1 MAFYEWLTD
10 HEEVVVESVRY
21 AVPPFAL
28 TTCELSIS
36 IGRACFRTGQQWISL
51 DTTSTID
58 LLLHFTPRL
67 RSSSKIPASFLVVS
81 PLPTT
86 SRYCCVRAVIASAP
100 PTSRGPSLA
109 SRTQTLIPSCRAS
122 NADNKPVGP
131 ATRVRIL
138 VLLSMNQHLPP
149 TITNSTSSIG
159 LRDSE
164 YASPT

>member
-21 AVPPFAL
+21 AIPPFAL
-28 TTCELSIS
+28 TTCKLSIR
-36 IGRACFRTGQQWISL
+36 IGRACFRNGQQRFSL
-51 DTTSTID
+51 NTTSTVN

-67 RSSSKIPASFLVVS
+67 RSSSKIPAPFLSVVS

-131 ATRVRIL
+131 ATKVRIL
-138 VLLSMNQHLPP
+138 ILLSTYQ
-149 TITNSTSSIG
+149 SSPYCTYL
-159 LRDSE
+159 LR
-164 YASPT
+164 